1 MVDRCGERC
10 LEQVK
15 QLHVHIVP
23 ERVERS
29 LQCECSSYINLRT
42 LNKIDL
48 DKAIWI
54 PTRVAL
60 IKLSVIFEHLCESG
74 YRGEELFHEVI
85 FYFFRVERV
94 QGGEILM
101 HHTRQTWPARWGA

>member
-1 MVDRCGERC
+1 MEQ
-10 LEQVK
+10 LE

-29 LQCECSSYINLRT
+29 LHYECRSCIKLRT
-42 LNKIDL
+42 LNKFDL

-60 IKLSVIFEHLCESG
+60 TQLSVFMDAIFESG
-74 YRGEELFHEVI
+74 YRGEELFHDVM
-85 FYFFRVERV
+85 FHFFHVERL
-94 QGGEILM
+94 QGG
-101 HHTRQTWPARWGA
+101 